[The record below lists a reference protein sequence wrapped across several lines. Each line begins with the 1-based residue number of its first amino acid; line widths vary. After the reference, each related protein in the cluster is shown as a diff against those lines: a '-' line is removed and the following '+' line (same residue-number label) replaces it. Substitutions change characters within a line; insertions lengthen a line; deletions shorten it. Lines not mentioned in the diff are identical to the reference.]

1 MILSEV
7 SHPIHRIHGFEQSGS
22 YLSFI
27 SSTTVDSA
35 AGKCE
40 QWYMA
45 VPWVRCATLVNAEP
59 YATVLAQGD
68 HLAFT
73 LMLRNDGNCFLSG
86 VELAVAEVGQ
96 DPIGVIT
103 LAFSKD
109 NTLESE
115 WNPRGEDGELL
126 NVEDDWALA
135 PGMSA
140 RYYAE
145 YVTIPDSWEGDI
157 EIEVYITAV
166 HASGSDA
173 LSSQAEDL
181 PVTNAELESI
191 EYIPQRRVRYKLT
204 MDDEATEVAYAG
216 TYSKADVTVMGFP
229 KKPEDNGRNGGSGS
243 GGTKPTSGK
252 SGLPS
257 TGDVL
262 SVAAL
267 ALAGAAGAA
276 AHRAL
281 RSREG
286 SEDDE
291 A

>member
-1 MILSEV
+1 
-7 SHPIHRIHGFEQSGS
+7 
-22 YLSFI
+22 
-27 SSTTVDSA
+27 
-35 AGKCE
+35 
-40 QWYMA
+40 
-45 VPWVRCATLVNAEP
+45 
-59 YATVLAQGD
+59 VLAKGD

-96 DPIGVIT
+96 EPIGTIT

-145 YVTIPDSWEGDI
+145 YVTIPDSWEGDK

-173 LSSQAEDL
+173 MSAQAEES
-181 PVTNAELESI
+181 PATQAEQESI
-191 EYIPQRRVRYKLT
+191 EYIPKRRARYTLT
-204 MDDEATEVAYAG
+204 MDGDTTEVTYAG
-216 TYSKADVTVMGFP
+216 TYSKADVTVMGSP
-229 KKPEDNGRNGGSGS
+229 VKPDDEGGSG
-243 GGTKPTSGK
+243 GGASTKASSGK
-252 SGLPS
+252 SGLPG

-267 ALAGAAGAA
+267 ALAGAAGAV

-281 RSREG
+281 RSREEP
-286 SEDDE
+286 EDDE